1 MKAPKAVDSRILQ
14 VVIGMSAVRSLA
26 PRFSFLGE
34 RMFHSFSRLYLGTR
48 FGLTIW
54 RANRDPRQQQESV
67 CDKRLSTL
75 STNL

>member
-34 RMFHSFSRLYLGTR
+34 RMFPSFSRLYLGTR

-54 RANRDPRQQQESV
+54 RQTGISV